1 MLLGEA
7 CAVVVIRDF
16 LVWIRHGLVVCKAGY
31 PCVYFVR
38 TEGRHLWQ
46 FALQVPEACV
56 RRRFVIRAAA
66 ENGLVE
72 HCMKFVD
79 EATITVRAGNGGHGC
94 VSFRREKFVPRGGP
108 DGGNGGDGGNVI
120 LEADSRLLS
129 LYDFRLQRLYEARNG
144 RPGMGSQCNGSR
156 GEDLVL
162 RLPVGTQ
169 VYLQKDGTEALC
181 ADLKTPDARLIVARG
196 GRGGK
201 GNEHF
206 KSSTMRAPRFAQPG
220 EPGETCT
227 LRLELK
233 ILADAGIIG
242 LPNAGKS
249 TFISRVSAARPRI
262 APYPFTTLTPN
273 LGVMIDA
280 YDPDR
285 RLVLA
290 DIPGLIEGA
299 HRGQGLGQRFLKH
312 VERTRFLIHML
323 SCEDVDQDQPWAGFD
338 LVNEELRRFDADL
351 GLRRQVEVINKIDIL
366 APEALET
373 LRRRA
378 REEGRDIFFISALT
392 AEGIDRLVERLWQ
405 LRTALDAHDPLVHL
419 QEVEDKE
426 EAVEEIEVIYTHE

>member
-1 MLLGEA
+1 
-7 CAVVVIRDF
+7 
-16 LVWIRHGLVVCKAGY
+16 
-31 PCVYFVR
+31 
-38 TEGRHLWQ
+38 
-46 FALQVPEACV
+46 
-56 RRRFVIRAAA
+56 
-66 ENGLVE
+66 
-72 HCMKFVD
+72 MKFVD
-79 EATITVRAGNGGHGC
+79 EATITVRAGKGGHGC

-108 DGGNGGDGGNVI
+108 DGGDGGDGGNVI
-120 LEADSRLLS
+120 LEADKRLLS
-129 LYDFRLQRLYEARNG
+129 LYDFRLQRSYEARNG
-144 RPGMGSQCNGSR
+144 RPGMGGQCNGSK

-169 VYLQKDGTEALC
+169 VYIQKEGVEELR
-181 ADLKTPDARLIVARG
+181 ADLNVADARLVIARG

-206 KSSTMRAPRFAQPG
+206 KSATMRAPRFAQPG
-220 EPGETCT
+220 ELGEEYT

-262 APYPFTTLTPN
+262 APYPFTTLTPH

-299 HRGQGLGQRFLKH
+299 HHGQGLGQRFLKH
-312 VERTRFLIHML
+312 VERTRFLIHIL
-323 SCEDVDQDQPWAGFD
+323 SCEDIDADQPWAGFD
-338 LVNEELRRFDADL
+338 LINTELRCFDAEL
-351 GLRRQVEVINKIDIL
+351 GRRRQVEVINKIDML
-366 APEALET
+366 APDRLEA

-378 REEGRDIFFISALT
+378 QEDGREIFFISALT
-392 AEGIDRLVERLWQ
+392 TEGLPALVDRLWQ
-405 LRTALDAHDPLVHL
+405 LRATLDAHDPLVHL
-419 QEVEDKE
+419 QDVNHEENVLAVNEVECIRE
-426 EAVEEIEVIYTHE
+426 